1 MAPADGRGGAT
12 RNGWGSPPDGA
23 AFSVNRSDRSAR
35 FLARPFQFVSFPSFF
50 IVNVQTLLK
59 MTSCQS
65 CQIGARGGF
74 RGVFGAGRKARARF
88 SSPVLGVCRRESALR
103 APTGEEFPCRPIIP

>member
-1 MAPADGRGGAT
+1 MAPADGRDGAAPK
-12 RNGWGSPPDGA
+12 RLGIPPDGA
-23 AFSVNRSDRSAR
+23 GFRSTVRIVPGGSSPD
-35 FLARPFQFVSFPSFF
+35 PFNSFFPSRF
-50 IVNVQTLLK
+50 IVSVQTLLK

-65 CQIGARGGF
+65 CQIGARGGL

-88 SSPVLGVCRRESALR
+88 RSPVLGMRRRESALR